1 MIELPVDFVTD
12 LTTSANA
19 QIAAFSP
26 LLLLILGILLALFAL
41 RALISFLR

>member
-1 MIELPVDFVTD
+1 MIELPANFVTD
-12 LTTSANA
+12 LTTSANT
-19 QIAAFSP
+19 QIAEFSP

>member
-1 MIELPVDFVTD
+1 MIELPTDFITN
-12 LTTSANA
+12 LTASANA
-19 QIAAFSP
+19 QIAEFSP